1 MRGLA
6 VRLDGSETVFI
17 KPANGFGSRGIIYVE
32 RCSQESLLASW
43 ENVRQNNACDDCL
56 VQRLVTWP
64 RLRGDDGIERNA
76 YWRVFYCMGEL
87 IPFWWTR
94 QEAGFA
100 GPSYRRLTGA
110 EIKRLR
116 LQPLLGYA
124 KDLAAFCGMN
134 WFSTEIC
141 LSDGD
146 ESSNYQA
153 PGPDGRLRPLV
164 AIEYV
169 NDQCDVDVQSRC
181 PGSPPDALVRHVA
194 ERFAEAA
201 LVRKNTLPFGA
212 AVSPSRKR
220 AA

>member
-1 MRGLA
+1 M
-6 VRLDGSETVFI
+6 
-17 KPANGFGSRGIIYVE
+17 
-32 RCSQESLLASW
+32 Q
-43 ENVRQNNACDDCL
+43 RQ
-56 VQRLVTWP
+56 VIWP
-64 RLRGDDGIERNA
+64 RLHCDDGAERNA

-87 IPFWWTR
+87 MPFWWTK
-94 QEAGFA
+94 QEGGFA

-116 LQPLLGYA
+116 LQTLLAYA
-124 KDLAAFCGMN
+124 RDLAGLCGMN

-146 ESSNYQA
+146 ESSKYQG
-153 PGPDGRLRPLV
+153 PGPDGRPRPLV
-164 AIEYV
+164 AIDYV

-181 PGSPPDALVRHVA
+181 PGSPPDTLVRHVA

-201 LVRKNTLPFGA
+201 LMCKNTLPFGA
-212 AVSPSRKR
+212 AVFPSHKR